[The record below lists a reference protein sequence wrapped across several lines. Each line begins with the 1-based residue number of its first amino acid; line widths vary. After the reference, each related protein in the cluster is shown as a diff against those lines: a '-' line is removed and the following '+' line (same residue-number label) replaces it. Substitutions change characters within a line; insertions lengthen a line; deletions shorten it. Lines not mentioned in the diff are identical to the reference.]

1 MNSVISIKL
10 LLPLDSF
17 HRAYKPYMPYMP
29 YEKAVDKI
37 ALTDRS
43 KTIILLIIS
52 LLEYLPM

>member
-17 HRAYKPYMPYMP
+17 HRAYKPYMPYRP

-52 LLEYLPM
+52 